1 MNSIHLPFELENET
15 DKSKK
20 KMKEHITY
28 DASFANKYHLPCNNY
43 EVISGP
49 PPKDRD
55 PFINKTPKI
64 IYFFC

>member
-1 MNSIHLPFELENET
+1 
-15 DKSKK
+15 
-20 KMKEHITY
+20 MKEHITY

-64 IYFFC
+64 IYFFCWIHQK